1 MRANLTRMVNLVIIC
16 QGFFENLNEMA
27 KESPLERGDFDR
39 DCENIQL
46 NIQMKCQESRGA
58 GGRAGGA
65 P

>member
-39 DCENIQL
+39 DCESVPRIGQ
-46 NIQMKCQESRGA
+46 IFS
-58 GGRAGGA
+58 
-65 P
+65 